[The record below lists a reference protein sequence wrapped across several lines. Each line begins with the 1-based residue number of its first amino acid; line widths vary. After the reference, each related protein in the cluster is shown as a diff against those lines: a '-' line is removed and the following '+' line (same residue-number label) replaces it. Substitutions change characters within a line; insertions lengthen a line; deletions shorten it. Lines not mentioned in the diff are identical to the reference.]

1 MSNQKRK
8 FAEFDPL
15 QDLIDNTSEVVMMLS
30 PDLKFLFVN
39 KAFRETFRFKSQ
51 EVIGMSL
58 LDIIHPIAKDLVSQ
72 KLELVKTG
80 KVVSDFMMI
89 ARNKELKRVYLEGEI
104 TCRFENG
111 KAINFRCL
119 FRDVTQRRRAE
130 RAQELYYSIAQAN
143 LKTQDLREFL
153 ALVHEELKKKIYAN
167 NFFVAIYEPEE
178 GLINFPYRVDEEY
191 PTPLEDKRKLGNGIV
206 EYALVQNK
214 PLLFYK
220 DEFIELLKKEKLFL
234 YGKKIPEVQ
243 VIVPLKVNDKTT
255 GVIGIKSYSDAT
267 KFSSRNLEL
276 LEFVSGQVALALV
289 RKKAQEDLLLQT
301 SRLNAVFD
309 SSSHFIWTVNA
320 KRHLSSFN
328 KNYSTLIEEQLNK
341 PPVINVST
349 EKLGWRLIAPNDK
362 PLLREMYN
370 LAFEGKPQHFEMH
383 WGAID
388 GGEDWYEFYLNPIL
402 SNDTGKI
409 SEVSGIARNVTEKK
423 NAILSIQ
430 KSEEKFRNIIE
441 SFIDIYYRTD
451 LAGNVTMISPS
462 VLEHT
467 GYALEEVMGNKVDKF
482 FENALDS
489 QADIK
494 HLLKKGSITNFDVTV
509 KRKDGEIR
517 QFMLN
522 IRLIKDK
529 KGFPFAV
536 EGIARDITELKNNA
550 NDLQIAKTE
559 AEHSLAVKER
569 FLANMSHEIRTPMNG
584 IIGMIDV
591 LNDTSLQEEQKDY
604 VNTIKKSSQTLLAI
618 LNDILD
624 LSKIEAGK
632 MDLHLVD
639 FEMEEILKTLTALFN
654 QKAFEKGDSIVYK
667 IDKDVPKY
675 FLADQT
681 RILQI
686 LSNLTSNA
694 IKFTQN
700 GEIKIALSLIKKTSK
715 EAELKFDV
723 IDQGIG
729 ISEDDQH
736 KLFNAFQQLD
746 NSTSKSFGGTGLGLV
761 ISRELSQRM
770 NGEMGVHSSI
780 GNGSTFWFTCKLK
793 IGKKT
798 AINKATK
805 EEIVLTNY
813 LKKLSPKILLVDD
826 NAVNRK
832 VAREILTRA
841 GCDILEAESGLL
853 AIENYTKSQDFN
865 LILMDIQ
872 MPVLDGIET
881 TKKLRETFGSKLPK
895 VVAMTAYSM
904 QDDKEKFLNS
914 GFDGYVSKPIRA
926 EILVKTVE
934 KMIVGKK
941 SAISKNKKTPISVSS
956 FPSFDWKII
965 NSLKEMVGAE
975 MLHSVF
981 EDFKTEAE
989 EQLTKTAAAYKIKD
1003 VKAIQQELHT
1013 LKGNSGTIGL
1023 MKIHEMVKEIEIPA
1037 KTGNLDSFEEK
1048 FKKLRKEFDTVKKEF
1063 HNLQA

>member
-1 MSNQKRK
+1 MKTK
-8 FAEFDPL
+8 YAEFDPL

-30 PDLKFLFVN
+30 LDLKFLFVN
-39 KAFRETFRFKSQ
+39 KAFRDSYGFSSE
-51 EVIGMSL
+51 EVIGMSFL
-58 LDIIHPIAKDLVSQ
+58 EIIHSLSLQDVNKKLDKVKLGNKVSEFQ
-72 KLELVKTG
+72 
-80 KVVSDFMMI
+80 MI
-89 ARNKELKRVYLEGEI
+89 TRNKEMKRVYLEGEI

-111 KAINFRCL
+111 IPINYRCL
-119 FRDVTQRRRAE
+119 FRDITQRRRAE
-130 RAQELYYSIAQAN
+130 RAQDLYYSIAQAN
-143 LKTQDLREFL
+143 LKTQDLKAFL
-153 ALVHEELKKKIYAN
+153 EQVHIELKKKIYAN
-167 NFFVAIYEPEE
+167 NFFVAIYEPEDSS
-178 GLINFPYRVDEEY
+178 IFFPYRVDEQY
-191 PTPLEDKRKLGNGIV
+191 PTPLVDRRKLGNGIV

-220 DEFIELLKKEKLFL
+220 DEFIELLEKEKLYL
-234 YGKKIPEVQ
+234 YGKEIPEVQ
-243 VIVPLKVNDKTT
+243 VIVPLIVDNKTT

-289 RKKAQEDLLLQT
+289 RKKSREDLLLQT

-309 SSSHFIWTVNA
+309 SSSHYIWTVDS

-328 KNYSTLIEEQLNK
+328 KNYAHLIEAQLNE
-341 PPVINVST
+341 PPEVNVST
-349 EKLGWRLIAPNDK
+349 EKLGWRLINPNDR
-362 PLLREMYN
+362 PTLREMYN

-388 GGEDWYEFYLNPIL
+388 GGNDWYEFYLNPIL
-402 SNDTGKI
+402 SNETGKI

-462 VLEHT
+462 VLQHT
-467 GYALEEVMGNKVDKF
+467 GYSLKEVMGNKVDKF
-482 FENALDS
+482 FENASDS
-489 QADIK
+489 QQDIK
-494 HLLKKGSITNFDVTV
+494 LLLKKGSITNFDVTV
-509 KRKDGEIR
+509 KRKDGEKR

-529 KGFPFAV
+529 KGFPYAV
-536 EGIARDITELKNNA
+536 EGIARDITDLKNYA

-591 LNDTSLQEEQKDY
+591 LNDTPLEKEQKDY
-604 VNTIKKSSQTLLAI
+604 VEIIKKSSQTLLAI

-639 FEMEEILKTLTALFN
+639 VELEEILKTLKALFN
-654 QKAFEKGDSIVYK
+654 QKAFEKGNTITYK
-667 IDKDVPKY
+667 IGEGVPQY

-694 IKFTQN
+694 IKFTDN
-700 GEIKIALSLIKKTSK
+700 GEIKIEIELLKKTK
-715 EAELKFDV
+715 KKAQLKFKV

-729 ISEDDQH
+729 ITEEDQN

-770 NGEMGVHSSI
+770 KGEMGVESEI
-780 GNGSTFWFTCKLK
+780 DKGSTFWFTCQLE

-798 AINKATK
+798 EKSETNK
-805 EEIVLTNY
+805 EDI
-813 LKKLSPKILLVDD
+813 KLSNYFKNRHPKILLVDD
-826 NAVNRK
+826 NAINRT
-832 VAREILTRA
+832 VAKKILTRA
-841 GCDILEAESGLL
+841 GCGITEADSGHQ
-853 AIENYTKSQDFN
+853 AIETFTADTTFE

-881 TKKLRETFGSKLPK
+881 TKILKTTFGESLPK

-914 GFDGYVSKPIRA
+914 GFDGYISKPIRA
-926 EILVKTVE
+926 ETLIKSVDKILTNKPLEIETEGKTDF
-934 KMIVGKK
+934 
-941 SAISKNKKTPISVSS
+941 SKI
-956 FPSFDWKII
+956 PSFDKSII
-965 NSLKEMVGAE
+965 DSLREMVGHE
-975 MLHSVF
+975 TLISVF
-981 EDFKTEAE
+981 EDFNNEAE
-989 EQLTKTAAAYKIKD
+989 EQLAKTLKAFNNND
-1003 VKAIQQELHT
+1003 VKGIQQELHT

-1023 MKIHEMVKEIEIPA
+1023 MKIHEMVKEIEVPA
-1037 KTGNLDSFEEK
+1037 KSGNLDGFMDKFDSLMEEFET
-1048 FKKLRKEFDTVKKEF
+1048 FKKEF
-1063 HNLQA
+1063 HKL

>member
-1 MSNQKRK
+1 MTNQKRK

-30 PDLKFLFVN
+30 PDLKFQFVN
-39 KAFRETFRFKSQ
+39 KAFRETYGFSSE

-58 LDIIHPIAKDLVSQ
+58 LDIIHPNSKEEVIA
-72 KLELVKTG
+72 KLELVKSG
-80 KVVSDFMMI
+80 KIVSDFMMI
-89 ARNKELKRVYLEGEI
+89 TRNKELIRVYLEGEI

-130 RAQELYYSIAQAN
+130 RAQDLYYSIAQAN
-143 LKTQDLREFL
+143 LRTQDLKEFL
-153 ALVHEELKKKIYAN
+153 ELVHEELKKKIYAN
-167 NFFVAIYEPEE
+167 NFFVAIYEPED
-178 GLINFPYRVDEEY
+178 GTIYFPYRVDEQY
-191 PTPLEDKRKLGNGIV
+191 PTPLEDRRKLGNGIV

-220 DEFIELLKKEKLFL
+220 DEFQELLDKEKIFL
-234 YGKKIPEVQ
+234 YGKEIPEVQ

-267 KFSSRNLEL
+267 KFSGQNLEL

-328 KNYSTLIEEQLNK
+328 KNYAKLIEDQLHE
-341 PPVINVST
+341 PPLINVST
-349 EKLGWRLIAPNDK
+349 EKVGWRLISPNDK

-370 LAFEGKPQHFEMH
+370 LAFEGKPQYFELH

-402 SNDTGKI
+402 STDTGKI

-451 LAGNVTMISPS
+451 LAGNITMISPS

-489 QADIK
+489 QSDIK
-494 HLLKKGSITNFDVTV
+494 LLLKKGSITNFDVTV
-509 KRKDGEIR
+509 KRKDGGLR

-550 NDLQIAKTE
+550 NDLQKAKTE

-591 LNDTSLQEEQKDY
+591 LNETPLKAEQKDY
-604 VNTIKKSSQTLLAI
+604 VNTIKKSSQILLAI

-639 FEMEEILKTLTALFN
+639 FEMEEILKTLIALFN
-654 QKAFEKGDSIVYK
+654 QKAFEKGNTITYL
-667 IDKDVPKY
+667 IDKNVPKY

-700 GEIKIALSLIKKTSK
+700 GEIKIVLSLLNKSSAET
-715 EAELKFDV
+715 ELKFEI

-729 ISEDDQH
+729 ISEEDQL

-770 NGEMGVHSSI
+770 NGEMGVYSKI
-780 GNGSTFWFTCKLK
+780 GEGSNFWFTCKLK

-798 AINKATK
+798 SKNKD
-805 EEIVLTNY
+805 ENEGIVLTNY
-813 LKKLSPKILLVDD
+813 FTKLSPKILLVDD
-826 NAVNRK
+826 NAINRK
-832 VAREILTRA
+832 VAKEILKRA
-841 GCDILEAESGLL
+841 GCQIIEAESGQIALD
-853 AIENYTKSQDFN
+853 NFTNSPDFD

-872 MPVLDGIET
+872 MPLMDGIET
-881 TKKLRETFGSKLPK
+881 TRILRERFAEKLPK

-934 KMIVGKK
+934 KMLG
-941 SAISKNKKTPISVSS
+941 SKEVKPSKKKTENPFSKT
-956 FPSFDWKII
+956 PSFDWNII
-965 NSLKEMVGAE
+965 NSLKEMVGAD
-975 MLHSVF
+975 MLTSVF
-981 EDFKTEAE
+981 EDFKNEAE
-989 EQLTKTAAAYKIKD
+989 EQLDKTAAAFQVNDIKT
-1003 VKAIQQELHT
+1003 IQQELHT

-1023 MKIHEMVKEIEIPA
+1023 MKIYKMVKEIEVPA
-1037 KTGNLDSFEEK
+1037 KEGSLEAFEEK
-1048 FKKLRKEFDTVKKEF
+1048 FKALRKEFDTTKKEF
-1063 HNLQA
+1063 YLL